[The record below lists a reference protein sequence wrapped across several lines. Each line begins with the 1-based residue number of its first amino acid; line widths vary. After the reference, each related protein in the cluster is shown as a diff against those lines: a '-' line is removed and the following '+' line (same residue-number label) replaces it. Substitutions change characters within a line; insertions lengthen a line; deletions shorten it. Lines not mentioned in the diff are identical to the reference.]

1 MEDFLQSLEDR
12 APAPHRAAKGVL
24 IVDDSESV
32 RLAIRIAIESCTK
45 FRVCGEAS
53 HGVEAV
59 KKATELNPDV
69 VIMDLAMP
77 EMNGV
82 VAASLLKK
90 KIPEIH
96 IVLFTIYADELRNSL
111 SSVFG
116 VTMVLSK
123 DGGLVP
129 LVDCLNGLLGSA

>member
-1 MEDFLQSLEDR
+1 MLGSLHSQKDR
-12 APAPHRAAKGVL
+12 APTPQRAAKGIL

-32 RLAIRIAIESCTK
+32 RLAIRIAVETCTK

-90 KIPEIH
+90 KIPEIP
-96 IVLFTIYADELRNSL
+96 IVLFTIYADEVNGAL
-111 SSVFG
+111 SSALG
-116 VTMVLSK
+116 ITMVLSK
-123 DGGLVP
+123 TEGFVP
-129 LVDCLNGLLGSA
+129 LVDCLNRLLDCA